1 MNGEGQPAALCSVRH
16 HHARRPVTA
25 PEAGARD
32 GTERGLGRL
41 CRSLALCL
49 QTRLNIFTWNQH
61 PLLGIGVFFG
71 GGEAGGNDRGKC
83 ASSAG
88 RVPGKEQ
95 ALRTCW
101 SSPPAPRRPDRP
113 SERRLWPQSV
123 PGFRVGEKPCY
134 KFASEP
140 GAGCLLLTAV
150 VPFPRPVET
159 GLEFS
164 GDGGGGSGGCCA
176 LGSPS
181 GKGGGHCP
189 SCF

>member
-1 MNGEGQPAALCSVRH
+1 MPA
-16 HHARRPVTA
+16 
-25 PEAGARD
+25 G
-32 GTERGLGRL
+32 
-41 CRSLALCL
+41 
-49 QTRLNIFTWNQH
+49 
-61 PLLGIGVFFG
+61 PLLHRRQVLVTGQSGAWAACAARQLCACRHVSTSSPGTSIHFWVLVFFFFW
-71 GGEAGGNDRGKC
+71 GEAGGNDRGKC

-101 SSPPAPRRPDRP
+101 SSPPAPRRPDHP